1 MDVNTVENFLTSEA
15 LFGDVTTNPGP
26 EQLTPAG
33 MIVFYGAKLLLTVLH
48 YQITFAISDVIDYT
62 QEQSDDLINKL
73 NMVPGMKSSFLSH
86 LKQDDASC
94 PDGGVDPLYY

>member
-33 MIVFYGAKLLLTVLH
+33 MIVFYGAKFLLTVLH